1 MAGGR
6 SRVPEV
12 QAGASGPASEVVE
25 DGHHMARGAAA
36 NALVLLA
43 SNFRAVFIFL
53 IARLLGQ
60 AALGRFGL
68 AFAATELL
76 SKAGMLGFDNS
87 IIPFLAPRVAS
98 GDVEGSRRLFKQV
111 SLVAGV
117 GSLVVAAF
125 AVPLG
130 TRLGV
135 SGGLDALAH
144 GGALMLLALPG
155 IAVARIATSA
165 SRSVLAMSN
174 EFYSRGLVETWVTTG
189 VFVVTVA
196 LGIRDEA
203 PALAVVVGT
212 GAGACV
218 AWGLASR
225 ALTARIPS
233 LAQGHAVTLRDDLD
247 PQRFA
252 TFWGRLRFSLPIAGS
267 SLLTVLVMQA
277 DVLLLGT
284 FVNRAPGVTA
294 EAFGVFCV
302 ASEIA
307 GGLRKVRQV
316 FDPIF
321 APIVANRAAFTDRE
335 SLRVTVSG
343 PGRWVLAVQLP
354 AVAVMGLAAGPIL
367 SIYGPGFSSGALWLA
382 LLAVA
387 HGTNAFAGLVETL
400 LMIERPSLN
409 LVNASVTVC
418 VQVLTGLWLIPR
430 LGVTGAALA
439 MCIGFASQGVL
450 RFAEVRHVFGWH
462 WPWRTLVRPLVA
474 GAVGAVPAAA
484 LAVVGGPWA
493 DVAAA
498 LAFVGAYAGCWLWLG
513 ADPEDR
519 AIWRRLTARRAA

>member
-1 MAGGR
+1 M
-6 SRVPEV
+6 
-12 QAGASGPASEVVE
+12 AGASSTPESDRFDVAPAVSTAID

-87 IIPFLAPRVAS
+87 IIPFLAPRVAG
-98 GDVEGSRRLFKQV
+98 GDVEGSRRLFRQA
-111 SLVAGV
+111 SIVAGA
-117 GSLVVAAF
+117 GSLIVAAV
-125 AVPLG
+125 AVPAG
-130 TRLGV
+130 TWLGV

-155 IAVARIATSA
+155 IAVARIATST

-189 VFVVTVA
+189 VFVIAVA

-203 PALAVVVGT
+203 PALAVVAGT
-212 GAGACV
+212 GAAACV
-218 AWGLASR
+218 AWVLASR
-225 ALTARIPS
+225 ALSARIPA
-233 LAQGHAVTLRDDLD
+233 LAQTPEAALRDDVD
-247 PQRFA
+247 PLRFA
-252 TFWGRLRFSLPIAGS
+252 TFWSRLRFSLPIAGS

-307 GGLRKVRQV
+307 GGLRKVRQI

-321 APIVANRAAFTDRE
+321 APIVANRAVFTDRE
-335 SLRVTVSG
+335 SLGATVSG

-354 AVAVMGLAAGPIL
+354 SVAVMAFAAGPIL

-387 HGTNAFAGLVETL
+387 HGTNTFAGLVETL
-400 LMIERPSLN
+400 LMIERPGLN
-409 LVNASVTVC
+409 LVNAGVTVI

-450 RFAEVRHVFGWH
+450 RFMEVRHVFGWH
-462 WPWRTLVRPLVA
+462 WPWRALVRPSVA
-474 GAVGAVPAAA
+474 GAVAVVPAAGLA
-484 LAVVGGPWA
+484 LAGGAWA

-498 LAFVGAYAGCWLWLG
+498 LAFVAVYAGCWLWLG
-513 ADPEDR
+513 ADPSDR
-519 AIWRRLTARRAA
+519 EIWQRLTRRRAA